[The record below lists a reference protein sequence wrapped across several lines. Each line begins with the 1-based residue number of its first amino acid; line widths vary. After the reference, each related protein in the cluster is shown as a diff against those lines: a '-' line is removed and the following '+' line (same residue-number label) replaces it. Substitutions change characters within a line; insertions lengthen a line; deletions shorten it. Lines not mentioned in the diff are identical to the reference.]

1 MVCVDR
7 SIGLILS
14 PRDERG
20 QALAEFLTLAVAL
33 IPLFL
38 LVPMIGKYQDLSH
51 ATQLASRYASFD
63 AITRNAMQ
71 GSWKPEAQL
80 ADEVRRR
87 FFSNSDAPI
96 KTNDV
101 AGDSDSYRNP
111 FWQDLKGNPLVK
123 NFNDVQLSFGTAH
136 GASHADAF
144 TATVVGD
151 VFNTLPVVNA
161 AAMGLQAHGAYTAN
175 VSVTLANLPAGIRSL
190 EPLNDINLTIE
201 RHTSVVIDP
210 WTSPSTT
217 ETEKRFAKL
226 VPLNTLL
233 NSPIQT
239 LVDVAITSFDLAEV
253 SPPKFGRLDIWRD
266 VVPQDRLTVTK

>member
-1 MVCVDR
+1 MFCVNR
-7 SIGLILS
+7 SGRPILS
-14 PRDERG
+14 SRGEEG

-38 LVPMIGKYQDLSH
+38 LFPMIGKYQDLSH
-51 ATQLASRYASFD
+51 ATQIASRYASFD
-63 AITRNAMQ
+63 AITRNDMQ

-101 AGDSDSYRNP
+101 AGDSDGYRNP

-123 NFNDVQLSFGTAH
+123 NFTDVQLSFGDAH
-136 GASHADAF
+136 GPRHADAF
-144 TATVVGD
+144 TAAGD
-151 VFNTLPVVNA
+151 GNVFNTVPVANA
-161 AAMGLQAHGAYTAN
+161 AAMGLQARGVYTAN
-175 VSVTLANLPAGIRSL
+175 VSVTLANLPTGIRSL
-190 EPLNDINLTIE
+190 EPFDDINLIIE

-210 WTSPSTT
+210 WISPSTA
-217 ETEKRFAKL
+217 ETESRFGKL
-226 VPLNTLL
+226 VPLNKLL
-233 NSPIQT
+233 GSPIQA

-253 SPPKFGRLDIWRD
+253 TPPKFGRLDIWRD
-266 VVPQDRLTVTK
+266 VVPQDRLTVAK